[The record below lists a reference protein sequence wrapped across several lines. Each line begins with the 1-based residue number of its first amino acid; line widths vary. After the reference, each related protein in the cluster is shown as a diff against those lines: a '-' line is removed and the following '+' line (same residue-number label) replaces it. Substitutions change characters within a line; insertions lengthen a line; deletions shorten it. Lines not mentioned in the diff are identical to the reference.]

1 MLLSE
6 YLNGVIDNRG
16 KNPEEYLQKGPFPVL
31 DNYLIKN
38 ELYPDIDQVNRYISQ
53 QTYSSFLRG
62 YCRKGMVVMTLVGNG
77 IANVTTIQDAK
88 WVVIQNTIGF
98 DVKAD
103 KLLDLYLYYFL
114 LYKADEIRQF
124 DRGSGQPSIKK
135 TDLLNMEVNFPDL
148 YTQQKIT
155 DLLSCL
161 DKKIYSNKQINNNL
175 EQQAQA
181 LITDYASKTP
191 GITPLGALLS
201 FVNGFAFKSGDY
213 LAKGLYKII
222 TIKNV
227 QDGLVDSQGAA
238 CMDELPAKLPSDC
251 KLNIGDVLLSLTGNV
266 GRVGIVTENNL
277 LLNQRVAKVKP
288 KNDDLLPFIYFVL
301 RLPVIKTE
309 MENISKGTA
318 QQNLS
323 PIETLKLQ
331 LNFDELTAVELS
343 HKLSSMFNQI
353 VYNMIE
359 NRNLSEIRNT
369 LLPKLM
375 SGEID
380 VSKVNISDPSSLDK
394 SLFNCVGE

>member
-1 MLLSE
+1 MNLTNTQLGQICRI
-6 YLNGVIDNRG
+6 LNGRAYSQHELLQQG
-16 KNPEEYLQKGPFPVL
+16 KYPVL
-31 DNYLIKN
+31 
-38 ELYPDIDQVNRYISQ
+38 R
-53 QTYSSFLRG
+53 
-62 YCRKGMVVMTLVGNG
+62 VGNFFSS
-77 IANVTTIQDAK
+77 DR
-88 WVVIQNTIGF
+88 WYYS
-98 DVKAD
+98 DLELDAD
-103 KLLDLYLYYFL
+103 KYCDNGDLLFAWSASFGPKIWDGSKVIYHYHIWKIVPNDQTDKYYLYYWL
-114 LYKADEIRQF
+114 KNSVDALTAGTH
-124 DRGSGQPSIKK
+124 GSVMAHITKS
-135 TDLLNMEVNFPDL
+135 DMEHMPISVPDL
-148 YTQQKIT
+148 ETQ
-155 DLLSCL
+155 
-161 DKKIYSNKQINNNL
+161 KKIGYVLHCIDNKISLNTAINNNL

-191 GITPLGALLS
+191 GITTLGALLS

-238 CMDELPAKLPSDC
+238 CMDDLPAKLPSDC

-277 LLNQRVAKVKP
+277 LLNQRVAKVKS
-288 KNDDLLPFIYFVL
+288 KNNDLLPFIYFVL
-301 RLPVIKTE
+301 RLPAMKTE

-331 LNFDELTAVELS
+331 LNFDESTAVDLS
-343 HKLSSMFNQI
+343 HTLSSMFNQI
-353 VYNMIE
+353 VHNMIQ
-359 NRNLSEIRNT
+359 NRNLSEIRDA

-380 VSKVNISDPSSLDK
+380 VSEVDISDPSCLDK
-394 SLFNCVGE
+394 SLFNKETE